1 MEVNCKMY
9 RGHNVVNNED
19 IVPKQSQVKNILKL
33 TYNNYKKAVDYNKIS
48 GNERRVPLLPGTS

>member
-1 MEVNCKMY
+1 MY

-19 IVPKQSQVKNILKL
+19 IVPNQSQVKNILEL

-48 GNERRVPLLPGTS
+48 SNERRVLLLPGTS